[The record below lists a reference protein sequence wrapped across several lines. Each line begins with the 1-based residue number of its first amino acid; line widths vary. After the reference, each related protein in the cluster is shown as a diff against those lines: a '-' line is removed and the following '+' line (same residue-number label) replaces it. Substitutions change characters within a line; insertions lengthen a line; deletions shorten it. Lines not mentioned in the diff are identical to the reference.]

1 MIIDEWDNALEYYIT
16 VNSYVSPSQHLLSL
30 YPSIFWVSSID
41 QMEQI
46 SSSVKS
52 LLIQGRVGRKE
63 KIFNLSNLSSLTTLE
78 MGCGAFKKCHSIVFE
93 SENDEWMMNQIFLY
107 LHPLFLDH
115 VFLKVI
121 GICTICILVI
131 RTHW

>member
-1 MIIDEWDNALEYYIT
+1 MN
-16 VNSYVSPSQHLLSL
+16 
-30 YPSIFWVSSID
+30 
-41 QMEQI
+41 QMQQI

-93 SENDEWMMNQIFLY
+93 SENDE
-107 LHPLFLDH
+107 
-115 VFLKVI
+115 
-121 GICTICILVI
+121 
-131 RTHW
+131 